1 MPTQTPSKKGI
12 GNYEFL
18 LTDVIGEGFS
28 SVVYKGKSST
38 KGEICNKSNRY
49 EKDIKWCRKIIIRKR
64 A

>member
-1 MPTQTPSKKGI
+1 LPTQTPSKKGI

-38 KGEICNKSNRY
+38 KGEICA
-49 EKDIKWCRKIIIRKR
+49 IKVIDMRKI
-64 A
+64 